1 MTFDIVTIFPAMIEQ
16 PLAAGVLGR
25 AIERG
30 TLDVKVRDLRDFT
43 TDRHRVVDDVP
54 YGGGPGMVLKP
65 EPIFRALDA
74 IEAERGTP
82 LTVILTSPQGMR
94 FTQVEAQ
101 RLSGLEHI
109 VLLCGRYEGFDDRVR
124 ERVTEE
130 LSIGDY
136 VLTGGE
142 LPALVVLDAVAR
154 FVPGVVGDGQS
165 VAADSFSRG
174 LLDFPQFTRPAEIA
188 CHSIVEAERD
198 VGRANSDGGSAKS
211 ARVSATRDGSA
222 KASAERMLKVPD
234 VLLSGNHAE
243 IRRWRKREA
252 LIRTL
257 DRRPDLLEDAS
268 LDDEE
273 EQMLRE
279 LQDGRIGELRKG
291 KAEGDGS

>member
-1 MTFDIVTIFPAMIEQ
+1 MTFDIVTIFPAMLEQ

-65 EPIFRALDA
+65 DPIFRALDT
-74 IEAERGTP
+74 IEAERGAP
-82 LTVILTSPQGMR
+82 LTVVMMSPQGRR
-94 FTQVEAQ
+94 FTQAEAQ
-101 RLSGLEHI
+101 RLSGLAHV

-130 LSIGDY
+130 MSIGDY

-142 LPALVVLDAVAR
+142 LPALVILDAVAR

-165 VAADSFSRG
+165 VVEDSFSRG
-174 LLDFPQFTRPAEIA
+174 LLDFPQFTRPPEIGA
-188 CHSIVEAERD
+188 FR
-198 VGRANSDGGSAKS
+198 
-211 ARVSATRDGSA
+211 
-222 KASAERMLKVPD
+222 VPD

-252 LIRTL
+252 LSRTL
-257 DRRPDLLEDAS
+257 ERRPDLLDEAA

-273 EQMLRE
+273 REMLRE
-279 LQDGRIGELRKG
+279 LKGARHGR
-291 KAEGDGS
+291 D

>member
-1 MTFDIVTIFPAMIEQ
+1 MTFDIVTIFPAMLEQ

-65 EPIFRALDA
+65 DPIFRALDA

-82 LTVILTSPQGMR
+82 LTVVMMSPQGRR
-94 FTQVEAQ
+94 FTQAEAQ
-101 RLSGLEHI
+101 RLSGLAHV

-130 LSIGDY
+130 MSIGDY

-142 LPALVVLDAVAR
+142 LPALVILDAVAR
-154 FVPGVVGDGQS
+154 FVPGVVGDEQS
-165 VAADSFSRG
+165 VAEDSFSRG
-174 LLDFPQFTRPAEIA
+174 LLDFPQFTRPPEIA
-188 CHSIVEAERD
+188 DLR
-198 VGRANSDGGSAKS
+198 
-211 ARVSATRDGSA
+211 
-222 KASAERMLKVPD
+222 VPD

-252 LIRTL
+252 LSRTL
-257 DRRPDLLEDAS
+257 ERRPDLLDEAV

-273 EQMLRE
+273 LEILRE
-279 LQDGRIGELRKG
+279 LR
-291 KAEGDGS
+291 GSLKRETTR